1 MSWEHTAIAKLPVK
15 PWKYDKWIP
24 VFDWSRV
31 QQCDGKVGRGREGM
45 LTELVDFSLF
55 AHIKH
60 FGEGHLPDS
69 NAMVFK
75 VYNFI
80 TLPLFK

>member
-1 MSWEHTAIAKLPVK
+1 
-15 PWKYDKWIP
+15 
-24 VFDWSRV
+24 V